1 MLSQDKKLDNKIKNR
16 VMLQV
21 GDSRGQNPVD
31 AYKIYRKLRTK
42 EQVLDTRMCIE
53 LAAAAYRKNGMSHV
67 KSSETYMAYVDRHHS
82 QVITDPR
89 TGLVEAAEKVKN
101 HLANRDHMVYALF
114 DILAG
119 ADKSKYIKKKDV
131 ELADAMVE
139 YFKGL
144 LFKQLA
150 GTLSEFNE
158 KVLKLINTESIS
170 VVDLGLVSALPKAYF
185 SSIQWDKQAEYE
197 RELAET
203 SDYSGTLHKRCE
215 FTLSV
220 ISKRFI
226 PKHNSH
232 VVTSRDEEGNLVKF
246 FIGGYNNL
254 SCEVGDVMEVT
265 AYVKSH
271 EVSKFNGAR
280 ETVIN
285 RIKVKIPD
293 V

>member
-1 MLSQDKKLDNKIKNR
+1 
-16 VMLQV
+16 VLQV
-21 GDSRGQNPVD
+21 GDSRGQNPVS
-31 AYKIYRKLRTK
+31 AYKIYKGLRTK
-42 EQVLDTRMCIE
+42 EHLLDTRMCIE
-53 LAAAAYRKNGMSHV
+53 LAAAAYRKNGMQHV
-67 KSSETYMAYVDRHHS
+67 KSSDTYMAYVNRRHS
-82 QVITDPR
+82 QVITDPH
-89 TGLVEAAEKVKN
+89 TGLIEAAGKVKN
-101 HLANRDHMVYALF
+101 FLANRDHMVYAIY
-114 DILAG
+114 DILDG
-119 ADKSKYIKKKDV
+119 ADKRKYIKKKDI
-131 ELADAMVE
+131 ELADSMIE

-158 KVLKLINTESIS
+158 KVLKLINTESIP

-226 PKHNSH
+226 PKHSSH
-232 VVTSRDEEGNLVKF
+232 VVTSRDEDGNLVKF

-254 SCEVGDVMEVT
+254 SCEVGDIMEVT

-271 EVSKFNGAR
+271 EVSKFNGAK

-285 RIKVKIPD
+285 RIKIIDPHV
-293 V
+293 

>member
-1 MLSQDKKLDNKIKNR
+1 MFSQDNGLDNKIR
-16 VMLQV
+16 SRSVLYV

-31 AYKIYRKLRTK
+31 AYKIYKKLRSK
-42 EQVLDTRMCIE
+42 EHLLDTRLCIE
-53 LAAAAYRKNGMSHV
+53 LSAAAYRKNGMSHV

-82 QVITDPR
+82 QVIQDPR
-89 TGLVEAAEKVKN
+89 TGLVEAPEKVKN
-101 HLANRDHMVYALF
+101 YLANRDHMVYALF
-114 DILAG
+114 DILSG
-119 ADKSKYIKKKDV
+119 ADKSKYIKKQDV

-158 KVLKLINTESIS
+158 KVLKLINTDSIP

-215 FTLSV
+215 FKLSV

-226 PKHNSH
+226 PKHDSH
-232 VVTSRDEEGNLVKF
+232 VVTSKDEQGNIVKF
-246 FIGGYNNL
+246 FVGGYNDL
-254 SCEVGDVMEVT
+254 TCEVGDVMEVT

-271 EVSKFNGAR
+271 EVSKFNGAK
-280 ETVIN
+280 ETTIN
-285 RIKVKIPD
+285 RIKVLQSD
-293 V
+293 